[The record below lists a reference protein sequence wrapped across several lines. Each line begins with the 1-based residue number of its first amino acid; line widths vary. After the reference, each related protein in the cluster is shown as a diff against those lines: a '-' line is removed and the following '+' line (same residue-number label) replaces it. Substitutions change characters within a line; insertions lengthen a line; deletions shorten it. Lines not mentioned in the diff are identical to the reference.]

1 MSDKHEIYSSL
12 INNSIVKKDSYR
24 VFRFFVGILFRRIE
38 LDEESLLNM
47 SEHAGKGKF
56 VYASMQS
63 KSTSLF
69 ILFHLLK
76 KHNYVVPELALGFVP
91 YSYQKIKIL
100 FFKIVSLYRKLF
112 TSKDQDF
119 VPNVDYIE
127 RILQNNGSITL
138 SLLSRKLF
146 LRRYVD
152 IKADSIEY
160 LLEVQKDMDEP
171 IFIFP
176 QVIFWNRNPE
186 KNRSILRSNAT
197 GDRGLFSGYFVIFK
211 SVTPAFLRIGK
222 PINLKE
228 ELEAATT
235 DDINHLAR
243 SIRNKLLDVFNYEK
257 RSILGPQIKTHQE
270 MMERV
275 LYHKNVLDAIQG
287 EMNEKNIPE
296 KKLRRKAYGYYRE
309 IAADFSIIYIKF
321 FKATNDYLFRR
332 IFEGMHYDLEDFKK
346 LREASQKGP
355 LILIPSHKSH
365 MDYIIISSLFYHN
378 KFIPPHILS
387 GSNLTF
393 FPMGKIF
400 RRSGAFFMRRTFKGL
415 NLYAA
420 VFKQYVKTLVHEG
433 YPIEFF
439 IEGGRSRTGKV
450 VSPKM
455 GMLKYLIEAVD
466 EGYNKDLVFV
476 PMSVNYDRILEENSY
491 KKELKGSEKKKESTS
506 GFIKSRKLISRKY
519 GTVYIA
525 INEPF
530 TLSEAK
536 EKINAKKQV
545 KGIDE
550 LTSEVGYHIVQ
561 EINKTVM
568 ITPFA
573 VVTAAILYTTTRGFS
588 RQIIKLRMEMLLSY
602 MRDVKAKLTAPL
614 YDDGNIDEIITTAF
628 ESYMGDRIIGKV
640 ELEPGKGENVS
651 EEDEL
656 YIINDEERARINFY
670 KNSMIH
676 VTLPINMICLAILN
690 VADESGKGDRSRVIA
705 EFELIRGLFSKE
717 FVYDDTFYNSEAVYD
732 ETVNYLELQG
742 IVALTAKDLTVK
754 PEKQESVKFF
764 AGLIQDYIESMYIVL
779 STVSDFGHEAE
790 IFKKDFIVDVRKKGM
805 KLYHLGEIECSESL
819 SMVNYNN
826 CIDRFNEEGITV
838 VKGDGKNQE
847 IHISNDDKL
856 KKISDS
862 ISSYLSIVKNS

>member
-1 MSDKHEIYSSL
+1 MIEKHEIYSSF
-12 INNSIVKKDSYR
+12 IKSSIIKKDSYR
-24 VFRFFVGILFRRIE
+24 FFRFLVGIFLRRIE
-38 LDEESLLNM
+38 LDEESLLIMN
-47 SEHAGKGKF
+47 EYRGEGKF

-69 ILFHLLK
+69 ILFNLLK
-76 KHNYVVPELALGFVP
+76 KHNFPVPELALGFIP
-91 YSYQKIKIL
+91 YTYQKLRIL
-100 FFKIVSLYRKLF
+100 FLNIVVLYRKYF

-119 VPNVDYIE
+119 VSNVEYIE
-127 RILQNNGSITL
+127 RTLQADKPISL

-146 LRRYVD
+146 LRRYVE
-152 IKADSIEY
+152 IKSDSIEY
-160 LLEVQKDMDEP
+160 LLEVQRGMDEP
-171 IFIFP
+171 IYIFP

-186 KNRSILRSNAT
+186 RNRSILRSSAT
-197 GDRGLFSGYFVIFK
+197 GDRGLLSGFFVIFK

-222 PINLKE
+222 PVNLKE
-228 ELEAATT
+228 ELASAST
-235 DDINHLAR
+235 DDLKHISR
-243 SIRNKLLDVFNYEK
+243 GIRNKILDTYDYEK
-257 RSILGPQIKTHQE
+257 RSILGPQIKTQQE

-275 LYHKNVLDAIQG
+275 LYHKNVLDAIQ
-287 EMNEKNIPE
+287 NEISEKGISE
-296 KKLRRKAYGYYRE
+296 KKLRRKAYSYYRE
-309 IAADFSIIYIKF
+309 IAADFSIIYIRF
-321 FKATNDYLFRR
+321 FKATNDYLFRK
-332 IFEGMHYDLEDFKK
+332 IFDGMHYDVEDFKR

-378 KFIPPHILS
+378 KFMPPHILA

-420 VFKQYVKTLVHEG
+420 VFKQYVKTLINEG
-433 YPIEFF
+433 YTIEFF

-455 GMLKYLIEAVD
+455 GMLKYLIESVD

-519 GTVYIA
+519 GTVYLA

-530 TLSEAK
+530 TLSEARD
-536 EKINAKKQV
+536 KINSEKQI
-545 KGIDE
+545 KNIDE
-550 LTSEVGYHIVQ
+550 MTSEVGYHIVK

-588 RQIIKLRMEMLLSY
+588 RQIIKSRVEMLLSY
-602 MRDVKAKLTAPL
+602 MKEINAKLTSPL
-614 YDDGNIDEIITTAF
+614 YDESNIDEIIDSVF
-628 ESYMGDRIIGKV
+628 ESYMSDRIIAKV
-640 ELEPGKGENVS
+640 EVDNSGAVENRD
-651 EEDEL
+651 DEL
-656 YIINDEERARINFY
+656 YVINDDERARINFY

-676 VTLPINMICLAILN
+676 VTLPINMICLALLN
-690 VADESGKGDRSRVIA
+690 AGSSGKVSRSKVIA
-705 EFELIRGLFSKE
+705 GFELVRDIFSKE
-717 FVYDDTFYNSEAVYD
+717 FVYDDSLYNSEAVYD
-732 ETVNYLELQG
+732 ETVRYLESRGMVSSSQKE
-742 IVALTAKDLTVK
+742 ISVNE
-754 PEKQESVKFF
+754 EKRECVKFF
-764 AGLIQDYIESMYIVL
+764 AGMLQDYIESMHIVI
-779 STVSDFGHEAE
+779 SAADKYSDKSEE
-790 IFKKDFIVDVRKKGM
+790 SRKDFVVNVRKKGI

-826 CIDRFNEEGITV
+826 SIDRLKDEGVLLI
-838 VKGDGKNQE
+838 KGDGKNQE
-847 IHISNDDKL
+847 IHIIK
-856 KKISDS
+856 DS
-862 ISSYLSIVKNS
+862 RMREFQSIVSGYLSIVKSS